1 MKTFKEEI
9 KMDNNEVMQT
19 TDVQENVGTEVTA
32 TEQPSG
38 KGKAIFFGVLAVVVL
53 GPIAAIVF
61 AVLWIRNKNQKKQLQ
76 AELDAEKAKNAATTA
91 PAAPVAP
98 AEASVETKAD
108 TPAETK

>member
-1 MKTFKEEI
+1 MNDE
-9 KMDNNEVMQT
+9 NVMQT
-19 TDVQENVGTEVTA
+19 TDVQENVGTTEATV

-76 AELDAEKAKNAATTA
+76 AELEAEKAKNAATA
-91 PAAPVAP
+91 VPAAPVAT
-98 AEASVETKAD
+98 AEATPVETKAD

>member
-1 MKTFKEEI
+1 MNDE
-9 KMDNNEVMQT
+9 NVMQT

-53 GPIAAIVF
+53 GPIAAGIF
-61 AVLWIRNKNQKKQLQ
+61 AILWIRNKNQKKQLQ
-76 AELDAEKAKNAATTA
+76 AELEAEKAKNAATAA
-91 PAAPVAP
+91 PAAP
-98 AEASVETKAD
+98 AEATPVETKAD

>member
-9 KMDNNEVMQT
+9 KMGDENVMQT

-53 GPIAAIVF
+53 GPIAAGIF
-61 AVLWIRNKNQKKQLQ
+61 AILWIRNKNQRKQLQ
-76 AELDAEKAKNAATTA
+76 AELEAEKAKNAAMA

-98 AEASVETKAD
+98 AEATPVETKAD

>member
-1 MKTFKEEI
+1 
-9 KMDNNEVMQT
+9 MDNENVMQT

-32 TEQPSG
+32 NEQPSG

-53 GPIAAIVF
+53 GPIAAGIF
-61 AVLWIRNKNQKKQLQ
+61 AILYIRNKNQRKQLQ
-76 AELDAEKAKNAATTA
+76 AELEAEKAKNAATAA

-98 AEASVETKAD
+98 AEAPVETKAD

>member
-1 MKTFKEEI
+1 MNDE
-9 KMDNNEVMQT
+9 NVMQT
-19 TDVQENVGTEVTA
+19 TDVQENVGTTEATV

-76 AELDAEKAKNAATTA
+76 AELEAEKAKNAAT
-91 PAAPVAP
+91 AAPVAT
-98 AEASVETKAD
+98 AEATPVETKAD

>member
-1 MKTFKEEI
+1 
-9 KMDNNEVMQT
+9 MDNENVMQT
-19 TDVQENVGTEVTA
+19 TDVQENVGTEATV

-53 GPIAAIVF
+53 GPIAAIIF
-61 AVLWIRNKNQKKQLQ
+61 AILWIRNKNQKKQLQ
-76 AELDAEKAKNAATTA
+76 AELDAEKAKNATTAA

-98 AEASVETKAD
+98 AEATPVETKAD

>member
-1 MKTFKEEI
+1 MNDE
-9 KMDNNEVMQT
+9 NVMQT
-19 TDVQENVGTEVTA
+19 TDVQENVGTTEATV

-76 AELDAEKAKNAATTA
+76 AELEAEKAKNAATAA
-91 PAAPVAP
+91 PAAPVAT
-98 AEASVETKAD
+98 AEATPVETKAD

>member
-1 MKTFKEEI
+1 
-9 KMDNNEVMQT
+9 MDNENVMQST
-19 TDVQENVGTEVTA
+19 ENVQENVGTEVTA
-32 TEQPSG
+32 NEQPSG
-38 KGKAIFFGVLAVVVL
+38 NGKAIFFGVLAVVVL

-76 AELDAEKAKNAATTA
+76 AELEAEKAKNAATTT

-98 AEASVETKAD
+98 AEATPVETKAD